1 MKELEGL
8 SIDSLV
14 ICCWGRAVNSL
25 IFQMLQALAGTL
37 WEPEKPS
44 GKELQVLAVESS
56 LIGMHR
62 NGECPKDKGRS
73 PTVCAAG

>member
-14 ICCWGRAVNSL
+14 ICCWARAVNSL